1 MNQAA
6 RPALSPAMRALYG
19 LAILVSAPL
28 IVFPAVR
35 ALPCAKLV
43 IGLVTVAVFIAIVVR
58 GLRNGEL
65 NRTLPETYA
74 AARAG
79 RTAAGLALQSAA
91 IVAVSLAS
99 WLTR

>member
-1 MNQAA
+1 MNQPT
-6 RPALSPAMRALYG
+6 RPVLSPAMQALYVVAV
-19 LAILVSAPL
+19 LISAPVIL
-28 IVFPAVR
+28 FPAVR
-35 ALPCAKLV
+35 LLPHAKLL
-43 IGLVTVAVFIAIVVR
+43 IDLVLFAVFIAIVVR

-74 AARAG
+74 AAKAG
-79 RTAAGLALQSAA
+79 RTATGLALQSAA